1 MPRAN
6 WISIPVPR
14 ENMDVNIT
22 SSQAMVRL
30 MPEIYVRNWKVVEPI
45 DSNLLDHT
53 FLLATTVDCRI
64 DTGPV

>member
-1 MPRAN
+1 
-6 WISIPVPR
+6 
-14 ENMDVNIT
+14 MDVNIT